1 MPVMVTE
8 ALNFEEQLINM
19 KAMLDRLSKETT
31 ENDIQIK
38 YQNE

>member
-31 ENDIQIK
+31 KNDIQIK